1 MENAMS
7 TIDIT
12 NEVRHLQ
19 KRLAMSRTA
28 NVVLV
33 ALLVT
38 AAAGLWL
45 QTGLAKTAD
54 QGQPQAAAQISIY
67 GLHRQADMK
76 AMPELPFHDR
86 SFVFTSP

>member
-1 MENAMS
+1 MS
-7 TIDIT
+7 TIDFT
-12 NEVRHLQ
+12 DEVRHLQ

-28 NVVLV
+28 NMVLV
-33 ALLVT
+33 ALLAT

-45 QTGLAKTAD
+45 QAGIAKTAD

-67 GLHRQADMK
+67 GLHRQADVK
-76 AMPELPFHDR
+76 AMPELPFLDQ